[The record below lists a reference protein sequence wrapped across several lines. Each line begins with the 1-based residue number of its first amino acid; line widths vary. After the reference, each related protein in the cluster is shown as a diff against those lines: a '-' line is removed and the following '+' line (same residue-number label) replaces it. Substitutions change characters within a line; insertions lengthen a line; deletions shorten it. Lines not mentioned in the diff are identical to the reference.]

1 MAPVRRVPKKVVVI
15 ELKPL
20 DFHLGVNVT
29 TICPAT
35 FITDTLQ
42 QTLPAGN
49 PYDDG
54 YAYYNLQWY
63 YADGTPFLGPQN
75 WVNIPY
81 LYGNYTSMLSGFQS
95 GERGLYAVT
104 TNAAGCKD
112 TTNIVPLI
120 VGGVTAAYQVIQDDQ
135 CYQQP
140 VILQDMSQAAP
151 GDPIVSWLWDF
162 GDGTTSTTSGTVQHI
177 YANPG
182 TYTVTLTVTD
192 QGGCTSSSTSSSQV
206 TVNGPKASF
215 VTEYGWQTFPQS
227 WNIYFINTS
236 SQANTTN
243 PVYTWNFGDQ
253 TTSNLVNPTH
263 IYATPG
269 VYTVTLTAQDGA
281 SGCVSTMSLVITI
294 QPVNNAFSKTAS
306 YVASGSCPP
315 VLVQFTNT
323 SVNYHFLYLEL
334 WRWGDGLECTGP
346 QPCLSKPGFVYR
358 HTDGA
363 WR

>member
-1 MAPVRRVPKKVVVI
+1 MVVENNYITVLPAPSISFTAATTCDSPRANVVLTPTVGNGATNIQWQFGDNGAVTETTPGTVDTVMHTYAIDGLFDITATTTNGTCSASAEESVVI

-151 GDPIVSWLWDF
+151 GDPIVELALGFRGRHHVDCF
-162 GDGTTSTTSGTVQHI
+162 GYGPAHLCQPGYVYGDANGDGSGRMHIELDFVQ
-177 YANPG
+177 PG
-182 TYTVTLTVTD
+182 HGQWAKGELR
-192 QGGCTSSSTSSSQV
+192 
-206 TVNGPKASF
+206 NGVWLADLPAK
-215 VTEYGWQTFPQS
+215 
-227 WNIYFINTS
+227 
-236 SQANTTN
+236 
-243 PVYTWNFGDQ
+243 
-253 TTSNLVNPTH
+253 
-263 IYATPG
+263 
-269 VYTVTLTAQDGA
+269 
-281 SGCVSTMSLVITI
+281 
-294 QPVNNAFSKTAS
+294 
-306 YVASGSCPP
+306 
-315 VLVQFTNT
+315 
-323 SVNYHFLYLEL
+323 LEHL
-334 WRWGDGLECTGP
+334 LH
-346 QPCLSKPGFVYR
+346 Q
-358 HTDGA
+358 HQ
-363 WR
+363 